1 MSYFSRLSDI
11 VTCNLSAILAS
22 ADDAV
27 AAVEQVIKEMEEGV
41 AGARRSVA
49 TAAGNVE
56 RVDKELHDYRR
67 QIEHWATEAR
77 RELEAGRDDQAR
89 LTLLRKQEIED
100 VVGGLQQQHQ
110 AAIATRDHLQ
120 TTLRALEARLAEA
133 LRKRQELQTG
143 QPVAEPTPAVA
154 VGPAAAAGKLD
165 ESRARRIEEELVA
178 LRRELG
184 QAR

>member
-11 VTCNLSAILAS
+11 VTCNLSEILAS
-22 ADDAV
+22 ADDAR
-27 AAVEQVIKEMEEGV
+27 AAVEQIIREMEEGV

-49 TAAGNVE
+49 TAANNE
-56 RVDKELHDYRR
+56 QRLEKELHEYRM

-77 RELEAGRDDQAR
+77 REMAAGREDQAR

-100 VVGGLQQQHQ
+100 VVAGLTQQHQ

-143 QPVAEPTPAVA
+143 QPIAEPAPAVA
-154 VGPAAAAGKLD
+154 IAPAGVAGKLD
-165 ESRARRIEEELVA
+165 ESRARKVEEELEA
-178 LRRELG
+178 IRRELS
-184 QAR
+184 QPH